1 MDRDP
6 ASIGSWIGVFLARHR
21 LLTQSARPCLWSCGF
36 PDGRRQRHKHVGA
49 EEVHRQHGFDG
60 DGALC
65 PRGDTHPLVRLALGL
80 GPLSRDGFECGP
92 ELREPG
98 RREIELL
105 LQGGGEEIAF
115 GPSGQ

>member
-1 MDRDP
+1 M
-6 ASIGSWIGVFLARHR
+6 GRHR

-49 EEVHRQHGFDG
+49 EEVHRQHRLDG
-60 DGALC
+60 DAPLR
-65 PRGDTHPLVRLALGL
+65 PRGGTHSLVRLALGL

-98 RREIELL
+98 QREIELL

-115 GPSGQ
+115 GPGGQ